1 MEGLIVTPE
10 KGGKCLPPFTN
21 LPSFMATQTI
31 LSFLDYRDQVYS
43 LLKLLN
49 RNSQFYLAYH
59 SQFLDVNIVM
69 ASDEVLI

>member
-1 MEGLIVTPE
+1 MEGLIVKPE
-10 KGGKCLPPFTN
+10 EGGKCRPPFTN
-21 LPSFMATQTI
+21 LPSFMVTQTI

-49 RNSQFYLAYH
+49 RNSQLYLAYH
-59 SQFLDVNIVM
+59 SQFLEVNIVL